1 MKGEGMD
8 KVREALPELP
18 ASQAFSLTRSIYTAD
33 DMHAYARSALASQAE
48 KHAAELAKLR
58 QWRDVADD
66 ILTVYHEVASDDPRE
81 SIDRL
86 ISWHVQVALDPA
98 VSSDAAALV
107 EVGRQRSQ
115 AAAG

>member
-33 DMHAYARSALASQAE
+33 DMHAYARAAIASKAE

-58 QWRDVADD
+58 QGEAR
-66 ILTVYHEVASDDPRE
+66 
-81 SIDRL
+81 
-86 ISWHVQVALDPA
+86 A
-98 VSSDAAALV
+98 VRDAALSGPAPSVPAEERFHL
-107 EVGRQRSQ
+107 
-115 AAAG
+115 AAMTAASNAEKEARVLLATLKPATKGAES